1 MTKRVVTFAALA
13 IGAIFSYISIICVIS
28 GFIIA
33 KLCGGRKDGAPGNVR
48 SIVIS
53 MGSFKLHLHHWIVF
67 SLMML
72 LGLAKSIFLYIPP
85 EVFYGLLSGLAW
97 QGVYC
102 YNDWHRVIYRT
113 SSNR

>member
-1 MTKRVVTFAALA
+1 MTKRAVTFLALA
-13 IGAIFSYISIICVIS
+13 IGAIFSYISIVCVIS

-33 KLCGGRKDGAPGNVR
+33 KLCGGKKEGTPGNVR
-48 SIVIS
+48 SIMIPI
-53 MGSFKLHLHHWIVF
+53 GSFTLHLHHWIVF
-67 SLMML
+67 SLVML
-72 LGLAKSIFLYIPP
+72 LGLAKSVFLYIPP